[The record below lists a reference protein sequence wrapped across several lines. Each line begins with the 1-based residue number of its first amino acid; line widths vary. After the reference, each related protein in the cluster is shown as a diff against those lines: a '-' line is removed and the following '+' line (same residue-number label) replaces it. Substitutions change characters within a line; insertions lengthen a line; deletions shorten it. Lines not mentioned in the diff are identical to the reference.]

1 VPRVKVPF
9 VLLIVLLVHTCVLAG
24 IHVHRVRPDAMLLVA
39 VLAGLVAGPEK
50 GAVTGFVAGLL
61 ADLTLPTPFGLSAL
75 VLSLVGFGVG
85 MLQTGILRTSWW
97 IPPLTALA
105 ASAIGVVG
113 FALLGALVGQTQFL
127 RPGLSHLATIAGIVA
142 AMNAFLA
149 VPATPV
155 VRWAFA
161 RNIRT

>member
-1 VPRVKVPF
+1 
-9 VLLIVLLVHTCVLAG
+9 TCVLAG

-61 ADLTLPTPFGLSAL
+61 ADLTLQTPFGLSAL

-97 IPPLTALA
+97 IPP
-105 ASAIGVVG
+105 GP
-113 FALLGALVGQTQFL
+113 F
-127 RPGLSHLATIAGIVA
+127 PAGPFPA
-142 AMNAFLA
+142 GGPPR
-149 VPATPV
+149 PATPRARLPCSSSSNAEWAFGTCCLHDRYAARAGDGARPPRHPRRRHRLV
-155 VRWAFA
+155 VRGPVRPALVPA
-161 RNIRT
+161 GDGL

>member
-1 VPRVKVPF
+1 MPRMKVPF
-9 VLLIVLLVHTCVLAG
+9 VLLVVLLVHTCVLAG

-61 ADLTLPTPFGLSAL
+61 ADLTLQTPFGLSAL

-105 ASAIGVVG
+105 ASAIGVV
-113 FALLGALVGQTQFL
+113 ALLGGLVGQTQLL

-142 AMNAFLA
+142 AMNAVLA

-161 RNIRT
+161 RNVRA

>member
-1 VPRVKVPF
+1 MEQPPAPFHDATSPVGGAEVPKLKVPF
-9 VLLIVLLVHTCVLAG
+9 LLFVVLLIHTSMLAG

-105 ASAIGVVG
+105 
-113 FALLGALVGQTQFL
+113 
-127 RPGLSHLATIAGIVA
+127 
-142 AMNAFLA
+142 
-149 VPATPV
+149 
-155 VRWAFA
+155 
-161 RNIRT
+161 